1 VLDVYPQVSRSRPR
15 FVAATL
21 LRVRN
26 ISIACPQMPQMP
38 LVLDALVFDTH
49 ADPFAKW

>member
-26 ISIACPQMPQMP
+26 ISIACPQMP